1 MIVFLNMKKKHL
13 LMLKTFI
20 KVMLGNKKET
30 SFIIP
35 DYYYPDIY
43 SINYEKLQERK
54 IDTLLFDV
62 DNTIAFVDDI
72 MISKQTIK
80 LFEKLKKTYKILLLS
95 NNHEERV
102 KPISQK
108 LGVKMLA
115 QADKPEKKA
124 YEQALQILNAKKENT
139 AAIGDQMLSDIVGA
153 KKINITAILVDQL
166 SSKNN
171 LQTGLAQKLQKFIV
185 KKLNKENRFKYYN
198 YYERK

>member
-1 MIVFLNMKKKHL
+1 MKKKHL

-80 LFEKLKKTYKILLLS
+80 LFEKLKKTYKILLFS

-124 YEQALQILNAKKENT
+124 YEQALQILNAKEKNT

>member
-1 MIVFLNMKKKHL
+1 MKKKHL

-124 YEQALQILNAKKENT
+124 YERALQILNAKKENT

-153 KKINITAILVDQL
+153 KKFNITAILVDQL

-198 YYERK
+198 YYGRK

>member
-1 MIVFLNMKKKHL
+1 MKKKHL

>member
-1 MIVFLNMKKKHL
+1 MKKKHL

-80 LFEKLKKTYKILLLS
+80 LFEKLKKTYKILLFS

-124 YEQALQILNAKKENT
+124 YERALQILNAKKENT

-153 KKINITAILVDQL
+153 KKFNITAILVDQL

-198 YYERK
+198 YYGRK

>member
-1 MIVFLNMKKKHL
+1 MKKKHL

-115 QADKPEKKA
+115 QVDKTEKKA
-124 YEQALQILNAKKENT
+124 YEQALQILNAKEKNT

>member
-1 MIVFLNMKKKHL
+1 MKKKHL

-124 YEQALQILNAKKENT
+124 YERALQIQNAKKENT

>member
-1 MIVFLNMKKKHL
+1 MKKKHL

-102 KPISQK
+102 KLISQK

-124 YEQALQILNAKKENT
+124 YEQALQILNAKEKNT

>member
-1 MIVFLNMKKKHL
+1 MKKKHL

-20 KVMLGNKKET
+20 KVILGNKKET

-124 YEQALQILNAKKENT
+124 YERALQILNAKKENT

>member
-1 MIVFLNMKKKHL
+1 MKKKHL

-124 YEQALQILNAKKENT
+124 YERALQILNAKKENT

>member
-1 MIVFLNMKKKHL
+1 
-13 LMLKTFI
+13 MLKTFI

>member
-1 MIVFLNMKKKHL
+1 MKKKHL

-80 LFEKLKKTYKILLLS
+80 LFEKLKKTYKKLLLS

-124 YEQALQILNAKKENT
+124 YERALQILNAKKENT

>member
-1 MIVFLNMKKKHL
+1 MKKKHL

-124 YEQALQILNAKKENT
+124 YEQALQILNAKEKNT